1 MNWTDENSYLTEDAR
16 RRIFAKV
23 PWWKQV
29 ENIVLAVA
37 VAGIALAIGLAW
49 ARAESK
55 PLAEPCIVQ
64 YTQHRVTVES
74 RGVMVTDVAG
84 RRICEVRRS

>member
-1 MNWTDENSYLTEDAR
+1 MNDPQWFDED
-16 RRIFAKV
+16 RRIFAKRA
-23 PWWKQV
+23 WWRDV
-29 ENIVLAVA
+29 ENVVLAVSILGVF
-37 VAGIALAIGLAW
+37 VALGLAW

-55 PLAEPCIVQ
+55 PVAEPCIVQ